1 MTKDVWVSVFGT
13 QQGLQSCGET
23 DGDTG
28 DIIKV
33 NAPGCYYKKGD
44 RHYILYEETDRESG
58 QVIKTRLKFNGEQ
71 VEINRSGAINVSFDF
86 GEKKHSASSLVTPY
100 GTLMLETDTESLKI
114 DESESE
120 IGIQIGY
127 RLGMD
132 GEPYA
137 DCRLEIII
145 KAKSLDGDQFQEVK
159 K

>member
-44 RHYILYEETDRESG
+44 RHYVLYEETDRESG

-71 VEINRSGAINVSFDF
+71 VEIGRSGAVNVSFDF
-86 GEKKHSASSLVTPY
+86 EEKKHGVSSLVTPY
-100 GTLMLETDTESLKI
+100 GTLVIETDTDSLRI
-114 DESESE
+114 DESESM
-120 IGIQIGY
+120 IGIKIGY

-132 GEPYA
+132 DEPYA

-145 KAKSLDGDQFQEVK
+145 KAKSSDTGQFQEDK